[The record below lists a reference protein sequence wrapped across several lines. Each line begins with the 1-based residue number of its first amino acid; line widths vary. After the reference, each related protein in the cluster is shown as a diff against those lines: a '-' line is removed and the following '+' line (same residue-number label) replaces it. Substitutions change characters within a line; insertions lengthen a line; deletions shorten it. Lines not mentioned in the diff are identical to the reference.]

1 MAVYALT
8 NCGVG
13 RVQDAALL
21 LSKFG
26 EPLAADRECAAV
38 DSDFLETLQDTVKKQ
53 LQYSPVLL
61 SQAVQECLVT
71 HMICAF
77 RDADCQ
83 LT

>member
-13 RVQDAALL
+13 RVQDAVLL

-26 EPLAADRECAAV
+26 EAPAADRECAAV
-38 DSDFLETLQDTVKKQ
+38 DSDFLEMLQDTVKNKSR
-53 LQYSPVLL
+53 YSLVLL

-71 HMICAF
+71 HTICAF
-77 RDADCQ
+77 QDVDRQ